1 MSDVLDGGLF
11 EVKAEPTQFLRDR
24 FGLPPFS
31 VISRRDGDVQ
41 DRDRKW
47 RALGIES
54 EVGRDDGLTFNMGMD
69 YMTSQ
74 RDSVRAQEASRTSIF
89 SPTVTEFVYRNF
101 TTPGSSIVDPF
112 AGGSVRGVVASA
124 LGRHYTGIEL
134 RPEQVVANRAQQD
147 LAGPGTP
154 RPVWI
159 EGDSA
164 GIRDLVQY
172 EPGDGADLIFSC
184 PPYAYLEEYS
194 DDPRDLSSM
203 TYPAFR
209 RVYRRI
215 IAETC
220 ALLRDDRFAVW
231 VIGEVR
237 DKRDGTL
244 LGLMPD
250 TVAAFEAAG
259 LRYYNDNVLLTPIGT
274 AAVRTPKQW
283 TASRKAGRVHEYMLI
298 FVKGD
303 PKRAARWLAE
313 GAGVD
318 LDAVVA
324 DMDGDDVAAEVP
336 A

>member
-1 MSDVLDGGLF
+1 MTDDPLDGGLF
-11 EVKAEPTQFLRDR
+11 TVTKEPTAFLRDR

-31 VISRRDGDVQ
+31 VISRRDGGVIE
-41 DRDRKW
+41 RDRAW

-69 YMTSQ
+69 YMTSA

-89 SPTVTEFVYRNF
+89 SPTVCEFVYRNF
-101 TTPGSSIVDPF
+101 TTPGSHILDPF

-124 LGRHYTGIEL
+124 LGRIYTGIEL
-134 RPEQVVANRAQQD
+134 RPEQVEANVRQAH
-147 LAGPGTP
+147 LAGDDAPTP
-154 RPVWI
+154 CWI

-164 GIRDLVQY
+164 QVLPSLRGTV
-172 EPGDGADLIFSC
+172 GADLVFSC

-194 DDPRDLSSM
+194 KDPADLSNM
-203 TYPAFR
+203 PYPQFR

-215 IAETC
+215 IADAC
-220 ALLRDDRFAVW
+220 ALLRPDRFAVW

-283 TASRKAGRVHEYMLI
+283 TASRKAGRIHEYMLI

-303 PKRAARWLAE
+303 PKRAAKWLND
-313 GAGVD
+313 AGVD
-318 LDAVVA
+318 LAEVMA
-324 DMDGDDVAAEVP
+324 DMDDDGTPAAVT

>member
-1 MSDVLDGGLF
+1 MTDPLDGGLF
-11 EVKAEPTQFLRDR
+11 TVTKEPTAFLRDR

-31 VISRRDGDVQ
+31 VISRRDGGVIE
-41 DRDRKW
+41 RDRQW

-54 EVGRDDGLTFNMGMD
+54 EVGREDGLTFNMGMD
-69 YMTSQ
+69 YMTSA

-89 SPTVTEFVYRNF
+89 SPTVCEFVYRNF
-101 TTPGSSIVDPF
+101 TTPGSMVLDPF

-134 RPEQVVANRAQQD
+134 RKEQVEANRAQAH
-147 LAGPGTP
+147 LAGPDVP
-154 RPVWI
+154 EPNWLH
-159 EGDSA
+159 GDS
-164 GIRDLVQY
+164 GELL
-172 EPGDGADLIFSC
+172 PGLRGTIGADLIFSC

-209 RVYRRI
+209 RAYRRI
-215 IAETC
+215 IADAC
-220 ALLRDDRFAVW
+220 HILRDDRFVVW
-231 VIGEVR
+231 VVGEVR

-283 TASRKAGRVHEYMLI
+283 TASRKAGRIHEYMLI

-303 PKRAARWLAE
+303 PKRAARWLNE

-318 LDAVVA
+318 LDAVIA
-324 DMDGDDVAAEVP
+324 DMDDDTVPAEVP

>member
-1 MSDVLDGGLF
+1 MTDDPLDDGLF
-11 EVKAEPTQFLRDR
+11 TVTKEPTAFLADR

-31 VISRRDGDVQ
+31 VISRRDGIVQ
-41 DRDRKW
+41 DRDRLW

-69 YMTSQ
+69 YMTSA

-89 SPTVTEFVYRNF
+89 SPTVCEFVYRNF
-101 TTPGSSIVDPF
+101 TVPHASILDPF

-124 LGRHYTGIEL
+124 LDREYTGIEL
-134 RPEQVVANRAQQD
+134 RPEQVAANRKQSD
-147 LAGPGTP
+147 LAGPGRP
-154 RPVWI
+154 RPVWL
-159 EGDSA
+159 EGDATDVRSLTQMPA
-164 GIRDLVQY
+164 GSFDLV
-172 EPGDGADLIFSC
+172 FSC

-203 TYPAFR
+203 PYPAFR
-209 RVYRRI
+209 RAYRRI

-259 LRYYNDNVLLTPIGT
+259 LKYYNDNVLLTPIGT

-303 PKRAARWLAE
+303 PKRAAKWLN

-318 LDAVVA
+318 LDTVIA
-324 DMDGDDVAAEVP
+324 DMADDGTPTAVTA
-336 A
+336 

>member
-1 MSDVLDGGLF
+1 MTDILDGGLF
-11 EVKAEPTQFLRDR
+11 QVTAEPTQFLRDR

-31 VISRRDGDVQ
+31 VISRRDGAVQ

-69 YMTSQ
+69 YMTSNAHLV
-74 RDSVRAQEASRTSIF
+74 SAQEASRTSIF

-101 TTPGSSIVDPF
+101 SIPGSEILDPF

-124 LGRHYTGIEL
+124 LERAYTGIEL
-134 RPEQVVANRAQQD
+134 RPEQVAANRKQTH
-147 LAGPGTP
+147 LAGVDKPIPT
-154 RPVWI
+154 WI

-164 GIRDLVQY
+164 DIRELVEY
-172 EPGDGADLIFSC
+172 PDGGGADLIFSC

-194 DDPRDLSSM
+194 DDPRDLSAM
-203 TYPAFR
+203 PYPAFR

-220 ALLRDDRFAVW
+220 ALLADDRFAVW
-231 VIGEVR
+231 VVGEVR
-237 DKRDGTL
+237 DRKDGTL

-303 PKRAARWLAE
+303 PKRAAKWLND

-318 LDAVVA
+318 LDAVIA
-324 DMDGDDVAAEVP
+324 DMDDDTAPAAVT